1 MSQNITN
8 KWSTWYT
15 CNLSEKTINLQ
26 HDALINPLMNLM
38 TYYCNQVCIVLLIS
52 HYDGYR
58 LNLTI
63 MISLRADIMLA
74 ICQP

>member
-1 MSQNITN
+1 MSQNITK
-8 KWSTWYT
+8 KWSKWDT
-15 CNLSEKTINLQ
+15 CKLSEKSINLQ

-38 TYYCNQVCIVLLIS
+38 TYYFYQVCMVLLIS

-63 MISLRADIMLA
+63 MLSLRADFMLA
-74 ICQP
+74 LCQL